1 MHRASAAAAACALLL
16 QGKGGREARE
26 REDRLL
32 PCRSANMGK
41 NLRLNPAY
49 LFIAR
54 FSWIS
59 LVCNGVS
66 HLLPLTA
73 VEISGISRDSMHK
86 RRATG
91 GKQKAW
97 RKKRKYELG
106 RQPANTKLSSNKTV
120 RRVRVRGGNAKWRA
134 LRLDTGNYSWGSEAV
149 TRKTRILDVVY
160 NASNN
165 ELVRTQT
172 LVKSAIV
179 QVDAAPFKQWYLQ
192 HYGIDIGRKK
202 KNPAAK
208 KEATEGQEGEG
219 ATEEVKKSNHVGRKL
234 EKRQQ
239 GRKLDSHIEEQFGG
253 GRLLACISSRPG
265 QCGRAD
271 GYILEGRELDF
282 YVKKIQRKKGKGGSG
297 AA

>member
-1 MHRASAAAAACALLL
+1 M
-16 QGKGGREARE
+16 
-26 REDRLL
+26 
-32 PCRSANMGK
+32 
-41 NLRLNPAY
+41 
-49 LFIAR
+49 
-54 FSWIS
+54 
-59 LVCNGVS
+59 
-66 HLLPLTA
+66 
-73 VEISGISRDSMHK
+73 GISRDSMHK

-91 GKQKAW
+91 GKKKAW

-120 RRVRVRGGNAKWRA
+120 RRVRVRGGNVKWRA

-192 HYGIDIGRKK
+192 HYGVDIGRKK
-202 KNPAAK
+202 KTPAVAAK
-208 KEATEGQEGEG
+208 KEATEEGE
-219 ATEEVKKSNHVGRKL
+219 AAAEEGKKSNHVTRKL

-239 GRKLDSHIEEQFGG
+239 GRTLDSHIEDQFSS
-253 GRLLACISSRPG
+253 GRLLAAISSRPG

-271 GYILEGRELDF
+271 GYILEGKELDF
-282 YVKKIQRKKGKGGSG
+282 YVKKLQKKKGKSG
-297 AA
+297 ASAA